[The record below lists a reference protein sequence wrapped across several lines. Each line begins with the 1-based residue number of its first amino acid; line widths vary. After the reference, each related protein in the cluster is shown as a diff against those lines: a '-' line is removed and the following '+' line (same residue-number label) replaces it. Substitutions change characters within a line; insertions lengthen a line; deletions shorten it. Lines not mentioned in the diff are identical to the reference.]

1 MERIKAQES
10 LEDPKYCWGLDQVAF
25 EDLLVRAG
33 FDRREA
39 HKAALKHGW
48 QRMDAGE
55 PF

>member
-10 LEDPKYCWGLDQVAF
+10 LEDSKYCGGLDQGAF
-25 EDLLVRAG
+25 ENLLVRAG
-33 FDRREA
+33 FGREEA

-55 PF
+55 SF